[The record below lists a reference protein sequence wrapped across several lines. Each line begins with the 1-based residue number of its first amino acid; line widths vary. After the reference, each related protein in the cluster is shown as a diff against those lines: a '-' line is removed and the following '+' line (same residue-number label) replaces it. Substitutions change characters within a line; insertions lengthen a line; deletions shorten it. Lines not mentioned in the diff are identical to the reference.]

1 MVVGEMI
8 YDTDVVVIGGGP
20 GGYTAAIALA
30 DLGREVVLVEKDEKL
45 GGVCLTRGCIPSKT
59 LIHVVNVADSVRQ
72 AETMGIVHEKIG
84 FDPKA
89 LAAHIRSTVD
99 DLSDGVSRLVKNRD
113 IERVQG
119 HARFIEPNQVYVDG
133 ANTIVRFKHAV
144 IATGSRISELP
155 ENLDAGPD
163 SGIWSSDQALTVPEI
178 PSSLL
183 VIGGGYIGLEIGQAY
198 AGLGTRV
205 TLVEFAP
212 RLLAG
217 ADKDL
222 VQVVVNQCEKQFA
235 AVHVDSRV
243 TQITRKEDGFFVTIT
258 TQDGEISETFSQVL
272 AATGRRPATSDLGL
286 SVLGIDTD
294 DRGLI
299 PVDEQCRTAL
309 SHVFAI
315 GDITPGPA
323 LAHKAV
329 RQARVAAEVIAG
341 KKSAYDNVSVPAVL
355 FTRPEIAWT
364 GLTETQARKN
374 NIPVTVG
381 KFPLTAL
388 GRAKSVG
395 LTDGFVKI
403 LTDPDTEQILG
414 MGIAGEH
421 ASELIAEGNL
431 AIEMGACLEDLI
443 VSIHP
448 HPTFSEAIM
457 EAAEAARHKSVHLMK
472 PQR

>member
-20 GGYTAAIALA
+20 GGYTAAIAAA
-30 DLGREVVLVEKDEKL
+30 DLGQEVVLVEASDKL

-59 LIHVVNVADSVRQ
+59 LIHVVNIADSVRQ
-72 AETMGIVHEKIG
+72 AKHMGIVYEKIG
-84 FDPKA
+84 FDPKV
-89 LAAHIRSTVD
+89 LADHIRSTVD

-113 IERVQG
+113 IEKIQG
-119 HARFIEPNQVYVDG
+119 HARFIEPHQVYVDG

-144 IATGSRISELP
+144 IATGSRIGELP
-155 ENLDAGPD
+155 EALSADSD
-163 SGIWSSDQALTVPEI
+163 SGVWTSDQALTVPEI

-198 AGLGTRV
+198 AGLGSRV

-222 VQVVVNQCEKQFA
+222 VQVVVKQCEKQFD
-235 AVHVDSRV
+235 AVQVDSRV
-243 TQITRKEDGFFVTIT
+243 TQITRKDDGFSVTIAT
-258 TQDGEISETFSQVL
+258 KDGEVTGSFSRVL
-272 AATGRRPATSDLGL
+272 AATGRKPATSDLGL
-286 SVLGIDTD
+286 SVLGIDLD
-294 DRGLI
+294 DKGLI
-299 PVDEQCRTAL
+299 PVDDQCRTVVP
-309 SHVFAI
+309 HVFAV
-315 GDITPGPA
+315 GDVTAGPA

-329 RQARVAAEVIAG
+329 RQARVTAEVIAG

-364 GLTETQARKN
+364 GLTETDAAEN
-374 NIPVTVG
+374 SIPVTVG

-388 GRAKSVG
+388 GRAKSASR
-395 LTDGFVKI
+395 TQGFVKI
-403 LTDPDTEQILG
+403 LSDPDTERILG
-414 MGIAGEH
+414 MGIVGEH

-448 HPTFSEAIM
+448 HPTFSEALM
-457 EAAEAARHKSVHLMK
+457 EAAESARNQSVHLMK
-472 PQR
+472 KQP